1 MIDQRYQSTK
11 LEHEVLKYARYMKLV
26 VDKQGLVTDVET
38 PGIEWQ
44 VQGLKANQQLPDVL
58 QAIIDVCDAAPEP
71 HLFSYVQLAQN
82 LCVDVYVLVQES
94 SYQVVLQDVSKGHES
109 THKYQQKAHEVNLLL
124 ERQAELNRLLEEK
137 RAEAEEASKAKSRF
151 IAMMSH
157 EFRSPISSIM
167 AHAEALSST
176 GGNAREP
183 AAIQRA
189 SWYLLTL
196 IENLLEQAKMDQQ
209 DRKLDFSSVE
219 IPALL
224 NDMKQLFSIQAGSKG
239 LSFDIEYSADGEGFV
254 LGDELRLRQVLV
266 NLLSNAMRYTRDGSV
281 KLVCTDRG
289 DSVEFSVTDTGRG
302 IGEAD
307 LENIFQPFTRINPG
321 GEGGAGLGL
330 TISRQLIS
338 AMNGT
343 LSVTSRINEG
353 STFSFS
359 LPVPEEHQRKPVE
372 SLKGLNVLVVEDDV
386 DLREMYCIWLEDWG
400 ATVRTV
406 SGVEQAMEAFLA
418 EPSRL
423 VMTDLF
429 LEDGDGVE
437 LLAKLRE
444 IEPHLATVL
453 CSASDS
459 IQSCFAD
466 DRGLV
471 DAFIAKPVNAVRLEK
486 TLKTAVQLAKHQ

>member
-1 MIDQRYQSTK
+1 MSDRQYQPTK
-11 LEHEVLKYARYMKLV
+11 LEHEVLKNARYMKLT
-26 VDKQGLVTDVET
+26 VDQRGFVTHVET

-44 VQGLKANQQLPDVL
+44 IEGLKTDQQLPDVL
-58 QAIIDVCDAAPEP
+58 QAIVDVCDIAPEP
-71 HLFSYVQLAQN
+71 HLFSYVQLADD
-82 LCVDVYVLVQES
+82 LSVDVYVLVHES
-94 SYQVVLQDVSKGHES
+94 SYQVVLQDVSKGHDNA
-109 THKYQQKAHEVNLLL
+109 HKYQQKAHEISLLL

-167 AHAEALSST
+167 AHAEALRST
-176 GGNAREP
+176 HSNAREP
-183 AAIQRA
+183 AAIHRA

-196 IENLLEQAKMDQQ
+196 IENLLEQAKVDQQ

-219 IPALL
+219 TSALL
-224 NDMKQLFSIQAGSKG
+224 DDMKQLFSIQASSKG
-239 LSFDIEYSADGEGFV
+239 LSFDVEYSSDGEGFV
-254 LGDELRLRQVLV
+254 WGDELRLRQVLV
-266 NLLSNAMRYTRDGSV
+266 NLLSNAMRYTREGSI
-281 KLVCTDRG
+281 KLACVCRG
-289 DSVEFSVTDTGRG
+289 DAVEFSVTDTGRG
-302 IGEAD
+302 IEEAD
-307 LENIFQPFTRINPG
+307 IESIFQPFKRVNPG

-330 TISRQLIS
+330 TISRQLIT

-343 LSVTSRINEG
+343 LSVTSRINQG

-359 LPVPEEHQRKPVE
+359 LPIPEEHQRKPVE

-386 DLREMYCIWLEDWG
+386 DIRDMYCIWLEDWG
-400 ATVRTV
+400 AAVRTA
-406 SGVEQAMEAFLA
+406 SGVEQAMEAFVA

-429 LEDGDGVE
+429 LEDGNGAE

-459 IQSCFAD
+459 MQSYFAGD
-466 DRGLV
+466 SNLV
-471 DAFIAKPVNAVRLEK
+471 DAFLAKPVNAARLEK
-486 TLKTAVQLAKHQ
+486 TLKTAVQLAKQH